1 MVDIGAEHKLVVVG
15 IQVVTVVIVVVGIQV
30 VTVVVVVVD
39 ILVVMVGILVVV
51 VVADIQFGV
60 VVVDILVVVVGILVV
75 VVVVAILVVADI
87 QFGVVVVGMLVADH
101 KVVGSLEEVVVLE
114 KVVEVVDFLEDIDS
128 NFHVD
133 DVHVHIH
140 VHVQGIHHVDQKLD
154 IHLVVGSNFVA
165 VVDHED

>member
-15 IQVVTVVIVVVGIQV
+15 IQVVTVVI
-30 VTVVVVVVD
+30 VVVD

-75 VVVVAILVVADI
+75 VVGILVVVVVMGILVVADI